1 MSKILYRERWVCVKE
16 MTSRRMK
23 RVTFL
28 LQARVNLF
36 LYTIDLQGKPWN
48 VYNRISKLLDLSY
61 LKRNPLIATGV
72 DGSIFLKNI

>member
-1 MSKILYRERWVCVKE
+1 

-36 LYTIDLQGKPWN
+36 LYTTEPQGKPWN
-48 VYNRISKLLDLSY
+48 VYYRVCKLLDLSY
-61 LKRNPLIATGV
+61 LKCNPLIATVV
-72 DGSIFLKNI
+72 DGSIFLKNM